1 MTSEMAA
8 EFYAAPHFRHRKRYD
23 PIPFA
28 PAHQTVW
35 VNDKMQKK
43 RRYGRRGGGRVSCNA
58 VGTGGEGLMIFLI
71 RLYLGNLNKLKQ

>member
-43 RRYGRRGGGRVSCNA
+43 RRYGRRGGKGILQCS
-58 VGTGGEGLMIFLI
+58 
-71 RLYLGNLNKLKQ
+71 GNWWRGINDIPNPIIPWKSE

>member
-1 MTSEMAA
+1 MQ
-8 EFYAAPHFRHRKRYD
+8 PLIFRHRKRYD

-43 RRYGRRGGGRVSCNA
+43 RRYGRRGGGGYPA
-58 VGTGGEGLMIFLI
+58 MQWELME
-71 RLYLGNLNKLKQ
+71 RD

>member
-1 MTSEMAA
+1 MQSLI
-8 EFYAAPHFRHRKRYD
+8 FRHRKRYD

-71 RLYLGNLNKLKQ
+71 

>member
-1 MTSEMAA
+1 MQ
-8 EFYAAPHFRHRKRYD
+8 PLIFRHRKRYD

-43 RRYGRRGGGRVSCNA
+43 RRYGRRGGRVSCNA

>member
-1 MTSEMAA
+1 MQ
-8 EFYAAPHFRHRKRYD
+8 PLIFRHRKRYD

-43 RRYGRRGGGRVSCNA
+43 RRYGRRGGGVSCNA
-58 VGTGGEGLMIFLI
+58 VGTDGEGLMIFLI